1 MYKTLYNK
9 AIISYKLSP
18 ETALLI
24 KSQETMDP
32 TLPDMS
38 FVRMPTTWGETIY
51 IPGSSIKGV
60 FRATSEAIL
69 KTFGKE
75 VCNSVEPKEN
85 CANIKKEK
93 NTEKNTEKKLYY
105 KLYCPGCRTYGS
117 TEMAGRVCFSDL
129 YPWEKNDDVEKRKQ
143 KVLHLLEYTSIRP
156 GVSIDRKKGNVKA
169 GPFEMEIL
177 TGGELFGSITF
188 TNYQLWQVGMILK
201 VIEMANDGLVKFGY
215 AKSRGPGRVKIDI
228 TGMEFLQ
235 TGPLLDKSLSGTGE
249 IENLRK
255 EYGLVDNDSIPNYLN
270 GEEDGIFKKFKIEKE
285 NKNLIEELIKKFK
298 EFLEKQGES
307 YEKRQDKGA

>member
-1 MYKTLYNK
+1 MFKRLYNK
-9 AIISYKLSP
+9 AKISYKLSP

-24 KSQETMDP
+24 KSQETIDP
-32 TLPDMS
+32 ALPDMS
-38 FVRMPTTWGETIY
+38 FVRMSTPWGETIY

-69 KTFGKE
+69 KTFGKK
-75 VCNSVEPKEN
+75 VCNSVEPREN
-85 CANIKKEK
+85 CGGKEKKNEHNIKEDEK
-93 NTEKNTEKKLYY
+93 LPY
-105 KLYCPGCRTYGS
+105 KFHCWACKTYGS

-129 YPWEKNDDVEKRKQ
+129 YPWEENDAVEKRKQ
-143 KVLHLLEYTSIRP
+143 KVLYLLEYTSIRP

-235 TGPLLDKSLSGTGE
+235 TGPLLDKPLSGTGE

-255 EYGLVDNDSIPNYLN
+255 EYGLVDNDSIPDYLN
-270 GEEDGIFKKFKIEKE
+270 GEEDGIFKKFKIGKE
-285 NKNLIEELIKKFK
+285 DKNIIDNLIKKFK
-298 EFLEKQGES
+298 EFLEKKE
-307 YEKRQDKGA
+307 EENL